1 MEDILI
7 ALLEAFKYPV
17 IRQGSLAPDAAYPA
31 TFFTFWD
38 RSEEEQAAY
47 DNETAL
53 VVHEFD
59 INVYSNDPS
68 TVYSLLAQ
76 ARDAVKAAG
85 WQTPDRG
92 HDIASD
98 EITHTGRGFT
108 CTYIETLKEPE
119 PTPDP
124 EPELDPEPDPEPTPD
139 PEPEP
144 TP

>member
-7 ALLEAFKYPV
+7 ELLAAFKYPV

-31 TFFTFWD
+31 TFFTFWNRTED
-38 RSEEEQAAY
+38 EHSAY
-47 DNETAL
+47 DNETTL

-59 INVYSNDPS
+59 VNVYSNDPS
-68 TVYSLLAQ
+68 TVYSLLRE
-76 ARDAVKAAG
+76 ARDALKAAG

-98 EITHTGRGFT
+98 EITHTGRGIT
-108 CTYIETLKEPE
+108 CTFIETLTDPPE
-119 PTPDP
+119 PTP
-124 EPELDPEPDPEPTPD
+124 PT

-144 TP
+144 EQTPEPEPDDEETP